1 MWCETQ
7 PMVCSV
13 IDITLGTTRPSLI
26 IVLAHD
32 LIDLRGVIMQQL
44 NYESE
49 IIHRGNYGSDE
60 AVLKSILRVSE
71 KIKATVYGFANVGF
85 MLMAITNE
93 RIIFVDKKFMYED
106 IQEISFESVTGISY
120 DKRLLFIDITLATG
134 SGDVTIRTLNNARA
148 KGFIG
153 AVEAQCLRGTSIARS
168 AA

>member
-1 MWCETQ
+1 
-7 PMVCSV
+7 MVCTV
-13 IDITLGTTRPSLI
+13 TNITLGIARPSLI
-26 IVLAHD
+26 NALAHD
-32 LIDLRGVIMQQL
+32 LIELRGVIMQQL

-60 AVLKSILRVSE
+60 AALKSILKVSE
-71 KIKATVYGFANVGF
+71 KIRATVYGFANVGF

-120 DKRLLFIDITLATG
+120 DKRLLFVDITLATG

-153 AVEAQCLRGTSIARS
+153 SVEAQCLRGMSMTRS